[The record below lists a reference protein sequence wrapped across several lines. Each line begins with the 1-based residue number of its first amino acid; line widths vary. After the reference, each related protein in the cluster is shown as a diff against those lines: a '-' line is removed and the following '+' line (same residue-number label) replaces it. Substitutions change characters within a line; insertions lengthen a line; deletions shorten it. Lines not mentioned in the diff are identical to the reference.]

1 MAPDILRPHS
11 LQDGFVYIRV
21 PRAFLKPR
29 DPSDTYPWMDVE
41 EYYVDGERAIDV
53 EEYYVDG
60 ERAIDIWYPD
70 RYPECRVIS
79 SRRTEEAVEEADYL
93 ARCKAEG
100 LAVIYGSSG
109 DILLLGKGPDVR
121 AKTLRRAYRVYKA
134 REAS

>member
-1 MAPDILRPHS
+1 MSDILRPHS
-11 LQDGFVYIRV
+11 LQDGFFYIRV

-29 DPSDTYPWMDVE
+29 DPSNTYPWMDVE

-53 EEYYVDG
+53 
-60 ERAIDIWYPD
+60 WYPD
-70 RYPECRVIS
+70 LYPECRVIS

-100 LAVIYGSSG
+100 PAVVYGSSG
-109 DILLLGKGPDVR
+109 NILLLGKGPDVR

>member
-1 MAPDILRPHS
+1 MSDILRPHS

-41 EYYVDGERAIDV
+41 EYYVGGERAIDV
-53 EEYYVDG
+53 
-60 ERAIDIWYPD
+60 WYPD
-70 RYPECRVIS
+70 LYPECRVIS

-109 DILLLGKGPDVR
+109 NILLLGKGPDVR